1 MENRIPVYQDDPD
14 TYMEN
19 ICSDK
24 VSQNGSENSSVLSGI
39 VSPLIKWYRENKR
52 ILPWRDQNNAY
63 YTGYRRSCS
72 SRPEWRR
79 LSRIL

>member
-39 VSPLIKWYRENKR
+39 VSPLIK
-52 ILPWRDQNNAY
+52 
-63 YTGYRRSCS
+63 
-72 SRPEWRR
+72 
-79 LSRIL
+79 